1 MVYICFIV
9 NRKKKILNSPFTKKN
24 YIIMLN
30 SLFSNIPLIIQDTAS
45 VEGDMGMLW
54 MLLSG
59 ILVFFMQAGFTLV
72 ESGMTRS
79 KNAVNIA
86 MKNLLDICVGSLTY
100 WFVGYSL
107 MYGATSNGWL
117 FWSGL
122 FQGDGSD
129 LFFQT
134 MFAATAATIVS
145 GAIAG
150 RTKYSTYAIFTVV
163 MTAIIYPIAGGWQW
177 KGDNN
182 AVIEAT
188 DGLEK
193 IGGWLANAGFI
204 DFAGSSIVHAVG
216 GFAALVAAFMVG
228 PRIGKYVDG
237 KVVPMPGHNQIL
249 ATLGVFILWLGWFG
263 FNGGSQGAW
272 GGKAAVSAS
281 AVVVVTNLAAAAG
294 AMGALITTWIW
305 YGKPNLAQTLNGAL
319 AGLVS
324 ITAGC
329 GNMTEGG
336 AVLAG
341 LIGGI
346 IVVFSI
352 EIIEKKLKI
361 DDAIGAA
368 SVHGVAG
375 FWGTIV
381 IGLWGVDGDG
391 PIGLINAG
399 ETKQIVAQL
408 TGAVA
413 YMVWAIFLSF
423 IVFGILKYTI
433 GLRVTEAEELE
444 GLDVSEHG
452 TLAYPGKRTRE

>member
-1 MVYICFIV
+1 MSHLI
-9 NRKKKILNSPFTKKN
+9 NNL
-24 YIIMLN
+24 
-30 SLFSNIPLIIQDTAS
+30 PLVIQDAAA
-45 VEGDMGMLW
+45 VESLAGAIKDDMGMLW

-86 MKNLLDICVGSLTY
+86 MKNLLDIAVGSLTY

-107 MYGATSNGWL
+107 MYGDTSNGWF
-117 FWSGL
+117 FWSGIM
-122 FQGDGSD
+122 QGEGAD

-150 RTKYSTYAIFTVV
+150 RTKYSTYVIFSIV

-177 KGDNN
+177 QGS
-182 AVIEAT
+182 
-188 DGLEK
+188 
-193 IGGWLANAGFI
+193 GWLTELGFI

-216 GFAALVAAFMVG
+216 GFAALVAAYLVG
-228 PRIGKYVDG
+228 PRIGKFVDG
-237 KVVPMPGHNQIL
+237 KVMPIPGHNQIL

-263 FNGGSQGAW
+263 FNGGSQLAW
-272 GGKAAVSAS
+272 GGDDAVAAST
-281 AVVVVTNLAAAAG
+281 VVLITNLAAAAG
-294 AMGALITTWIW
+294 ALGALVTTWIW
-305 YGKPNLAQTLNGAL
+305 YGKPHLAQSLNGAL

-329 GNMTEGG
+329 GNMTAGG

-341 LIGGI
+341 LIGGV

-352 EIIEKKLKI
+352 EFIEKKLKI

-368 SVHGVAG
+368 SVHGIVG

-381 IGLWGVDGDG
+381 IGLWGVDGDTK
-391 PIGLINAG
+391 IGLFNGGVTDQLI
-399 ETKQIVAQL
+399 AQL
-408 TGAVA
+408 TGGLA
-413 YMVWAIFLSF
+413 YAVWAVVLSF
-423 IVFGILKYTI
+423 IVFGILKKTV
-433 GLRVTEAEELE
+433 GLRVTEEEE
-444 GLDVSEHG
+444 VAGLDISEHG
-452 TLAYPGKRTRE
+452 SIAYPGKRERGQE

>member
-1 MVYICFIV
+1 MSHLI
-9 NRKKKILNSPFTKKN
+9 NNL
-24 YIIMLN
+24 
-30 SLFSNIPLIIQDTAS
+30 PLVIQDAAAVENLAS
-45 VEGDMGMLW
+45 AIKDDMGMLW
-54 MLLSG
+54 MLIAG

-86 MKNLLDICVGSLTY
+86 MKNLLDIAVGSLTY

-107 MYGATSNGWL
+107 MYGDTTNGWF
-117 FWSGL
+117 FWSGIM
-122 FQGDGSD
+122 QGEGAD

-150 RTKYSTYAIFTVV
+150 RTKYSTYIIFSIV

-177 KGDNN
+177 QGS
-182 AVIEAT
+182 
-188 DGLEK
+188 
-193 IGGWLANAGFI
+193 GWLTELGFI

-216 GFAALVAAFMVG
+216 GFAALVAAYMVG
-228 PRIGKYVDG
+228 PRIGKYIDG
-237 KVVPMPGHNQIL
+237 KVMPIPGHNQIL

-263 FNGGSQGAW
+263 FNGGSQLAW
-272 GGKAAVSAS
+272 GGDDTVAAST
-281 AVVVVTNLAAAAG
+281 VVLITNLAAAAG
-294 AMGALITTWIW
+294 ALGALITTWIW
-305 YGKPNLAQTLNGAL
+305 YGKPHLAQSLNGAL

-329 GNMTEGG
+329 GNMSAGG

-341 LIGGI
+341 LIGGV

-352 EIIEKKLKI
+352 EFIEKKLKI

-368 SVHGVAG
+368 SVHGVVG

-381 IGLWGVDGDG
+381 VGLWGIDGDG
-391 PIGLINAG
+391 AAIGVFNGGGSAQL
-399 ETKQIVAQL
+399 VAQL
-408 TGAVA
+408 VGGLA
-413 YMVWAIFLSF
+413 YVVWAVVLSF
-423 IVFGILKYTI
+423 IVFGILKYTM
-433 GLRVTEAEELE
+433 GLRVTEEEE
-444 GLDVSEHG
+444 VAGLDISEHG
-452 TLAYPGKRTRE
+452 SIAYPGKRERGQD

>member
-1 MVYICFIV
+1 MSHLI
-9 NRKKKILNSPFTKKN
+9 NNL
-24 YIIMLN
+24 
-30 SLFSNIPLIIQDTAS
+30 PLVIQDAAA
-45 VEGDMGMLW
+45 VESLAGAIKDDMGMLW

-86 MKNLLDICVGSLTY
+86 MKNLLDIAVGSLTY

-107 MYGATSNGWL
+107 MYGDTTNGWF
-117 FWSGL
+117 FWSGIM
-122 FQGDGSD
+122 QGEGAD

-150 RTKYSTYAIFTVV
+150 RTKYSTYVIFSIV

-177 KGDNN
+177 QGS
-182 AVIEAT
+182 
-188 DGLEK
+188 
-193 IGGWLANAGFI
+193 GWLTELGFI

-216 GFAALVAAFMVG
+216 GFAALVAAYMVG
-228 PRIGKYVDG
+228 PRIGKFVNG
-237 KVVPMPGHNQIL
+237 KVMPIPGHNQIL

-263 FNGGSQGAW
+263 FNGGSQLAW
-272 GGKAAVSAS
+272 GGDDAVAAST
-281 AVVVVTNLAAAAG
+281 VVLITNLAAAAG
-294 AMGALITTWIW
+294 ALGALITTWIW
-305 YGKPNLAQTLNGAL
+305 YGKPNLAQSLNGAL

-329 GNMTEGG
+329 GNMTAGG

-341 LIGGI
+341 LIGGV

-368 SVHGVAG
+368 SVHGVVG

-381 IGLWGVDGDG
+381 IGLWGINGDTK
-391 PIGLINAG
+391 IGLFNGGGTDQLI
-399 ETKQIVAQL
+399 AQL
-408 TGAVA
+408 TGGVA
-413 YMVWAIFLSF
+413 YAVWAVVLSF
-423 IVFGILKYTI
+423 VVFGILKKTV
-433 GLRVTEAEELE
+433 GLRVTEEEE
-444 GLDVSEHG
+444 VAGLDISEHG
-452 TLAYPGKRTRE
+452 SIAYPGKRERGQD

>member
-1 MVYICFIV
+1 M
-9 NRKKKILNSPFTKKN
+9 NA
-24 YIIMLN
+24 
-30 SLFSNIPLIIQDTAS
+30 LFLNIPLLIQDTAA

-72 ESGMTRS
+72 EAGMTRA

-86 MKNLLDICVGSLTY
+86 MKNLLDICVGSITY
-100 WFVGYSL
+100 WLVGYSL
-107 MYGATSNGWL
+107 MYGDTSSGWF

-122 FQGDGSD
+122 FQGEGAD

-150 RTKYSTYAIFTVV
+150 RTKFQTYVIFTLV
-163 MTAIIYPIAGGWQW
+163 MTAIIYPISGGWQW
-177 KGDNN
+177 QGS
-182 AVIEAT
+182 
-188 DGLEK
+188 
-193 IGGWLANAGFI
+193 GWLTELGFI
-204 DFAGSSIVHAVG
+204 DFAGSSIVHGVG
-216 GFAALVAAFMVG
+216 GFAALVAAYMVG

-237 KVVPMPGHNQIL
+237 KVIPIPGHNQIL
-249 ATLGVFILWLGWFG
+249 ATMGVFILWLGWFG
-263 FNGGSQGAW
+263 FNGGSQLAW
-272 GGKAAVSAS
+272 GGDDAVGAS
-281 AVVVVTNLAAAAG
+281 TVVLVTNLAAAAG
-294 AMGALITTWIW
+294 ALGALFTTWF
-305 YGKPNLAQTLNGAL
+305 YLGKPNLAHSLNGAL

-329 GNMTEGG
+329 GNMTAQG

-352 EIIEKKLKI
+352 EFIEKKLKV
-361 DDAIGAA
+361 DDAIGAV

-381 IGLWGVDGDG
+381 IGLWGVDGTTG
-391 PIGLINAG
+391 IGLFNGGGADQLI
-399 ETKQIVAQL
+399 AQL
-408 TGAVA
+408 VGATA
-413 YMVWAIFLSF
+413 YMLWALLTSF
-423 IVFGILKYTI
+423 IVFTILKKTI
-433 GLRVTEAEELE
+433 GLRVTEEEE
-444 GLDVSEHG
+444 MGGLDISEHG
-452 TLAYPGKRTRE
+452 TIAYAGKRVRE

>member
-1 MVYICFIV
+1 MSNFI
-9 NRKKKILNSPFTKKN
+9 NTLPQ
-24 YIIMLN
+24 
-30 SLFSNIPLIIQDTAS
+30 IIQETIT
-45 VEGDMGMLW
+45 VESLAGAIKDDMGMLW
-54 MLLSG
+54 MLIAG

-86 MKNLLDICVGSLTY
+86 MKNLLDIAVGSLTY

-107 MYGATSNGWL
+107 MYGDSTNGWF

-122 FQGDGSD
+122 MQGEGAD

-150 RTKYSTYAIFTVV
+150 RTKYSTYIVFSIV
-163 MTAIIYPIAGGWQW
+163 MTAIIYPIAGGWEW
-177 KGDNN
+177 N
-182 AVIEAT
+182 
-188 DGLEK
+188 
-193 IGGWLANAGFI
+193 GGWLNDTDGFMPAQFI

-216 GFAALVAAFMVG
+216 GFAALVAAYMVG
-228 PRIGKYVDG
+228 PRIGKFIDG
-237 KVVPMPGHNQIL
+237 KVMPIPGHNQIL

-263 FNGGSQGAW
+263 FNGGSQLAW
-272 GGKAAVSAS
+272 GGDDAVGAS
-281 AVVVVTNLAAAAG
+281 KVVLITNLAAAAG
-294 AMGALITTWIW
+294 ALGALITTWVW
-305 YGKPNLAQTLNGAL
+305 YGKPHLAQSLNGAL

-329 GNMTEGG
+329 GNMNAGG

-352 EIIEKKLKI
+352 EFIEKKLKI

-368 SVHGVAG
+368 SVHGVVG

-381 IGLWGVDGDG
+381 IGLWGVDGDA
-391 PIGLINAG
+391 GLGIFNGGGSA
-399 ETKQIVAQL
+399 QLVAQL
-408 TGAVA
+408 VGGLAYAVWAVA
-413 YMVWAIFLSF
+413 LSF
-423 IVFGILKYTI
+423 IVFGILKYTM
-433 GLRVTEAEELE
+433 GLRVTEKEEVA
-444 GLDVSEHG
+444 GLDISEHG
-452 TLAYPGKRTRE
+452 SIAYPGKRERGQE

>member
-1 MVYICFIV
+1 MLLKFISKVPNFVYE
-9 NRKKKILNSPFTKKN
+9 TA
-24 YIIMLN
+24 
-30 SLFSNIPLIIQDTAS
+30 QDSITAS
-45 VEGDMGMLW
+45 SGVTQEQLKAAVDAAVESTTTAINGDLGMLW

-107 MYGATSNGWL
+107 MYGDTTNGWF

-122 FQGDGSD
+122 FQGEGAD

-150 RTKYSTYAIFTVV
+150 RTKYSTYIIFSIV
-163 MTAIIYPIAGGWQW
+163 MTAVIYPISGGWQW
-177 KGDNN
+177 QG
-182 AVIEAT
+182 
-188 DGLEK
+188 
-193 IGGWLANAGFI
+193 GGWLSTLDTPFI
-204 DFAGSSIVHAVG
+204 DFAGSSIVHSVG
-216 GFAALVAAFMVG
+216 GWAALVAAFLVG
-228 PRIGKYVDG
+228 PRIGKYVNG
-237 KVVPMPGHNQIL
+237 KVCEIPGHNQIL

-263 FNGGSQGAW
+263 FNGGSQLAW
-272 GGKAAVSAS
+272 GGDDAVAASN
-281 AVVVVTNLAAAAG
+281 VVLITNLAAAAG
-294 AMGALITTWIW
+294 GLGALITTWIW
-305 YGKPNLAQTLNGAL
+305 YGKPHLAQTLNGAL

-329 GNMTEGG
+329 GNMTSGG

-346 IVVFSI
+346 LVVFSI
-352 EIIEKKLKI
+352 EFIEKKLKI

-375 FWGTIV
+375 VWGTLV
-381 IGLWGVDGDG
+381 IGLWGVDGDVG
-391 PIGLINAG
+391 IGLFNGGGAS
-399 ETKQIVAQL
+399 QL
-408 TGAVA
+408 GTQALGAFA
-413 YMVWAIFLSF
+413 YAAWAIVLSF
-423 IVFGILKYTI
+423 IILFALKKTI
-433 GLRVTEAEELE
+433 GLRVSEEVE
-444 GLDVSEHG
+444 KAGLDISEHG
-452 TLAYPGKRTRE
+452 TIAYPGKRDRGE

>member
-1 MVYICFIV
+1 MSNFI
-9 NRKKKILNSPFTKKN
+9 NTLPQ
-24 YIIMLN
+24 
-30 SLFSNIPLIIQDTAS
+30 IIQETIT
-45 VEGDMGMLW
+45 VESLAGAIKEDMGMLW
-54 MLLSG
+54 MLIAG

-86 MKNLLDICVGSLTY
+86 MKNLLDIAVGSLTY

-107 MYGATSNGWL
+107 MYGDSTNGWF

-122 FQGDGSD
+122 MQGEGAD

-150 RTKYSTYAIFTVV
+150 RTKYSTYIVFSIV
-163 MTAIIYPIAGGWQW
+163 MTAIIYPIAGGWEW
-177 KGDNN
+177 N
-182 AVIEAT
+182 
-188 DGLEK
+188 
-193 IGGWLANAGFI
+193 GGWLNDTDGFMPAQFI

-216 GFAALVAAFMVG
+216 GFAALVAAYMVG
-228 PRIGKYVDG
+228 PRIGKFIDG
-237 KVVPMPGHNQIL
+237 KVMPIPGHNQIL

-263 FNGGSQGAW
+263 FNGGSQLAW
-272 GGKAAVSAS
+272 GGDDAVGAS
-281 AVVVVTNLAAAAG
+281 KVVLITNLAAAAG
-294 AMGALITTWIW
+294 ALGALITTWVW
-305 YGKPNLAQTLNGAL
+305 YGKPHLAQSLNGAL

-329 GNMTEGG
+329 GNMNAGG

-352 EIIEKKLKI
+352 EFIEKKLKI

-368 SVHGVAG
+368 SVHGVVG

-381 IGLWGVDGDG
+381 IGLWGVDGDA
-391 PIGLINAG
+391 GLGIFNGGGSA
-399 ETKQIVAQL
+399 QLVAQL
-408 TGAVA
+408 VGGLAYAVWAVA
-413 YMVWAIFLSF
+413 LSF
-423 IVFGILKYTI
+423 IVFGILKYTM
-433 GLRVTEAEELE
+433 GLRVTEKEEVA
-444 GLDVSEHG
+444 GLDISEHG
-452 TLAYPGKRTRE
+452 SIAYPGKRERGQD

>member
-1 MVYICFIV
+1 MSHLI
-9 NRKKKILNSPFTKKN
+9 NNL
-24 YIIMLN
+24 
-30 SLFSNIPLIIQDTAS
+30 PLVIQDAAA
-45 VEGDMGMLW
+45 VESLAGAIKDDMGMLW

-86 MKNLLDICVGSLTY
+86 MKNLLDIAVGSLTY

-107 MYGATSNGWL
+107 MYGDTTNGL
-117 FWSGL
+117 FFWSGIM
-122 FQGDGSD
+122 QGEGAD

-150 RTKYSTYAIFTVV
+150 RTKYSTYVIFSIV

-177 KGDNN
+177 QGS
-182 AVIEAT
+182 
-188 DGLEK
+188 
-193 IGGWLANAGFI
+193 GWLTELGFI

-216 GFAALVAAFMVG
+216 GFAALVAAYLVG
-228 PRIGKYVDG
+228 PRIGKYVNG
-237 KVVPMPGHNQIL
+237 KVMPIPGHNQIL

-263 FNGGSQGAW
+263 FNGGSQLAW
-272 GGKAAVSAS
+272 GGDDAVQAS
-281 AVVVVTNLAAAAG
+281 TVVLITNLAAAAG
-294 AMGALITTWIW
+294 ALGALITTWIW
-305 YGKPNLAQTLNGAL
+305 YGKPHLAQSLNGAL

-329 GNMTEGG
+329 GNMSAGG

-352 EIIEKKLKI
+352 EFIEKKLKI

-368 SVHGVAG
+368 SVHGVVG

-381 IGLWGVDGDG
+381 VGLWGIDGDTK
-391 PIGLINAG
+391 IGLFNGGGSA
-399 ETKQIVAQL
+399 QLVSQL
-408 TGAVA
+408 TGGLA
-413 YMVWAIFLSF
+413 YAVWAVVLSF
-423 IVFGILKYTI
+423 IVFGILKKTV
-433 GLRVTEAEELE
+433 GLRVTEEEE
-444 GLDVSEHG
+444 VAGLDISEHG
-452 TLAYPGKRTRE
+452 SIAYPGKRERGQD